1 MHNST
6 RSSGRANPSALLID
20 FPRSNRSQNATS
32 NSSGLKFDSDENTD
46 QNLDDSSGGRHHA
59 NDIQNNIQIDELDDV
74 ILPTSIPA
82 IAGNTTQ
89 NTSGSGSSRDYVYS
103 DAEIAIRNQQRGRD
117 NNRPNTHTW
126 RFCIDY
132 RKSDDYTKS
141 SDRPIPSMQQ

>member
-1 MHNST
+1 MQNST
-6 RSSGRANPSALLID
+6 RSNRGLANPDAQLET
-20 FPRSNRSQNATS
+20 F
-32 NSSGLKFDSDENTD
+32 
-46 QNLDDSSGGRHHA
+46 
-59 NDIQNNIQIDELDDV
+59 
-74 ILPTSIPA
+74 PTSIPA

-103 DAEIAIRNQQRGRD
+103 DAEIARRNQQRGRD